1 MDRLDSSS
9 IRIGRMGP
17 ADLSAYKT
25 LRDEGLRLHPDA
37 FDNDI
42 ESERARPP
50 ESYIGR
56 LGLSEPLGGTFMLGA
71 WDGRELIA
79 ALALERQSLQK
90 LRHSAELNGMVVSP
104 AHRGKGLGEMLV
116 KACIA
121 EARKAIGLEQVTLR
135 VSTSSTSAIRVYEHA
150 GFQACGVV
158 PHAIKLIDG
167 PGQVRYFDK
176 LTMVL
181 ILA

>member
-1 MDRLDSSS
+1 MDKPDPSSV
-9 IRIGRMGP
+9 RIARIAP

-25 LRDEGLRLHPDA
+25 LRDEGLRLHIDA

-42 ESERARPP
+42 ESEHARPP

-56 LGLSEPLGGTFMLGA
+56 LGLSDTLGGTFLLGA
-71 WDGRELIA
+71 WDGRQLVGTIG
-79 ALALERQSLQK
+79 LERQSLQK
-90 LRHSAELNGMVVSP
+90 LRHSAELNSMMVSP
-104 AHRGKGLGEMLV
+104 SHMGSGLGDLLMT
-116 KACIA
+116 ACIA
-121 EARKAIGLEQVTLR
+121 EARKAIGLEQITLR
-135 VSTSSTSAIRVYEHA
+135 VSTSSTAAIRLYERA

-158 PHAIKLIDG
+158 PHVIKLVDG

-181 ILA
+181 IL